1 MTKDHYKA
9 IIEVFISPYIVF
21 TSYQNY
27 VENTNE
33 ELLTDLYIL
42 QLF

>member
-21 TSYQNY
+21 TSYRNY

-33 ELLTDLYIL
+33 ELLTDFYIL
-42 QLF
+42 QLI